1 MQRLNSNQ
9 IDLHLEKLV
18 GWKKTLS
25 STGLESIVKTYKFDS
40 YLEGIDFVNEVA
52 QLAESCNHH
61 PDLLVQ
67 WSKVVVTLST
77 HDVQGL
83 SEKDFNLAKKIDA
96 L

>member
-9 IDLHLEKLV
+9 IDSQLEKTV
-18 GWKKTLS
+18 GWKKFLPIA
-25 STGLESIVKTYKFDS
+25 GQESIVKTYKFDS

-52 QLAESCNHH
+52 QLAEKNNHH
-61 PDLLVQ
+61 PDMLVQ

-77 HDVQGL
+77 HDAEGL
-83 SEKDFNLAKKIDA
+83 TEKDFNLAKQIDA